1 MIIHRLAETE
11 NIKLPIT
18 ETLYR
23 AIYEGLDI
31 KESISWLMSYPTA
44 PDVDFI

>member
-23 AIYEGLDI
+23 AIYEGRDI